1 MNTRTRIIKTMLFM
15 FLIAP
20 ESWIPY
26 DGGWS
31 LQVAGVMRQLHWAAF
46 RAPYTF
52 AYEWGIVK
60 TMELAKAKSIKERQG
75 PPLRII

>member
-1 MNTRTRIIKTMLFM
+1 MNISTKIIKTMLFM
-15 FLIAP
+15 FLITR

-31 LQVAGVMRQLHWAAF
+31 LQVAGVMSQFHWAAF
-46 RAPYTF
+46 RASYTF